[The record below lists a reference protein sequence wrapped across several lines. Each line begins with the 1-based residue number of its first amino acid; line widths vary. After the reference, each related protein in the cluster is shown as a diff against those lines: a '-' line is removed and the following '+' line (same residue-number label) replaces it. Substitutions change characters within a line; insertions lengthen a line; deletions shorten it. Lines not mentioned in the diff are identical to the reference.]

1 MKKITTITYKGN
13 CPQCNTEQ
21 THPDQTQVDTLCGN
35 CSVNNNLL
43 IYEMLSDIKTL
54 ISHNRNS
61 SHSIAKLTAYKE
73 ILQIIKKHNPSMVKS
88 SKIMEELNE

>member
-13 CPQCNTEQ
+13 CPKCGVEQ
-21 THPDQTQVDTLCGN
+21 TDTNPNYVDTICWN

-43 IYEMLSDIKTL
+43 IDDILSDIKTL
-54 ISHNRNS
+54 INHNRNS

-73 ILQIIKKHNPSMVKS
+73 ILQIIKKHNPNMVNS
-88 SKIMEELNE
+88 SKIMEMFE